1 MEPANGEI
9 RAMVGGREYEVQR
22 GLNRA
27 TDMRRQPGSAIKP
40 VSTYAAAIDC
50 HDFLPV
56 SMVRDI
62 QREFPGKYLPG
73 NAGGTYYG
81 IVTLREALSR
91 SLNVATVD
99 LADLIGIPLIREKMA
114 AFGLPLS
121 AQDVNLSLSLGAMT
135 DGVSPAEL
143 CAAYCALSNGGMQVG
158 AHTIRRITD
167 ATGRMIYESPAP
179 KSRAVKEASAFLLTD
194 MLKTA
199 AESGSAKAL
208 SEANMPVAGKTG
220 TVGESGGGN
229 RDIWT
234 AAYTPDISVAVW
246 MGFDRPDSG
255 RVLPDSAGGS
265 SYPARFCAAFLNEIR
280 SGLSGRDFPVPSGL
294 ASAEIDRIAL
304 LEYDQVM
311 LASENTPKKYVQKEW
326 FRNGGLPQAVSTLW
340 DAPDAVDDLSIISTE
355 GDPPVLAFT
364 SKDVGADYLVIK
376 KDNDTSEIAAVLSAD
391 PGNIIV
397 WSDIDADIKQY
408 HSYSILPR
416 NHLLYESGTVL
427 TGPESETVRYSP
439 GGLLNRLFDAA

>member
-1 MEPANGEI
+1 
-9 RAMVGGREYEVQR
+9 
-22 GLNRA
+22 
-27 TDMRRQPGSAIKP
+27 
-40 VSTYAAAIDC
+40 
-50 HDFLPV
+50 
-56 SMVRDI
+56 
-62 QREFPGKYLPG
+62 
-73 NAGGTYYG
+73 
-81 IVTLREALSR
+81 
-91 SLNVATVD
+91 
-99 LADLIGIPLIREKMA
+99 
-114 AFGLPLS
+114 
-121 AQDVNLSLSLGAMT
+121 
-135 DGVSPAEL
+135 
-143 CAAYCALSNGGMQVG
+143 
-158 AHTIRRITD
+158 
-167 ATGRMIYESPAP
+167 
-179 KSRAVKEASAFLLTD
+179 
-194 MLKTA
+194 MLQTA
-199 AESGSAKAL
+199 ASQGSAKAL
-208 SEANMPVAGKTG
+208 SSLNIPVMAKTG
-220 TVGESGGGN
+220 TVGEAGGGN

-364 SKDVGADYLVIK
+364 SKDAGADYLVIK